1 MCNTIVNKFLFAA
14 ICLVLDWIQSNQ
26 SGFPLKVA
34 KKLSEIFLGPSL
46 LQDRFWSEKIFRL
59 LISQFYLLI
68 DLGIK
73 NYLTCFSSSIQKMK
87 PIVKIIDN
95 WKNYTKEFDLDI
107 HSFPQ
112 KTRLFSKNNDWEFHA
127 CLVRKFESI
136 FFSTA
141 SKHLAGLEAALDC
154 CVQITQDFDKCFC
167 YCGLFVEPTDGIK
180 GPFIKKINVSIL
192 RSVLLSHVLRPQDF
206 HYRFDF
212 QIQEEKQVLILFSFF
227 RSYKMMAHTSHC
239 FYFWHS
245 TISEPRL
252 FRKYSK

>member
-46 LQDRFWSEKIFRL
+46 WQDRFWSEKIFRL

-73 NYLTCFSSSIQKMK
+73 NYLTCFSSSILKLK

-107 HSFPQ
+107 HFFPLKIPTIFKKQ
-112 KTRLFSKNNDWEFHA
+112 WLRISRMPCKKIWVH
-127 CLVRKFESI
+127 
-136 FFSTA
+136 FFSQQSRSIWPDLKQHWTA
-141 SKHLAGLEAALDC
+141 AFKSLRILTNVFAIAGYLLN
-154 CVQITQDFDKCFC
+154 Q
-167 YCGLFVEPTDGIK
+167 LM
-180 GPFIKKINVSIL
+180 VS
-192 RSVLLSHVLRPQDF
+192 R
-206 HYRFDF
+206 
-212 QIQEEKQVLILFSFF
+212 
-227 RSYKMMAHTSHC
+227 AHS
-239 FYFWHS
+239 
-245 TISEPRL
+245 
-252 FRKYSK
+252 

>member
-1 MCNTIVNKFLFAA
+1 MFFFLNPK
-14 ICLVLDWIQSNQ
+14 IETYSQNYWQL
-26 SGFPLKVA
+26 
-34 KKLSEIFLGPSL
+34 KKLYE
-46 LQDRFWSEKIFRL
+46 
-59 LISQFYLLI
+59 
-68 DLGIK
+68 GIWPR
-73 NYLTCFSSSIQKMK
+73 YSFFS
-87 PIVKIIDN
+87 
-95 WKNYTKEFDLDI
+95 TK
-107 HSFPQ
+107 
-112 KTRLFSKNNDWEFHA
+112 KTLLFSKNNDWEFHA

-212 QIQEEKQVLILFSFF
+212 QIQEEKQVLILFSLFK
-227 RSYKMMAHTSHC
+227 SYKMMAHTSHC

-252 FRKYSK
+252 FRKYIF